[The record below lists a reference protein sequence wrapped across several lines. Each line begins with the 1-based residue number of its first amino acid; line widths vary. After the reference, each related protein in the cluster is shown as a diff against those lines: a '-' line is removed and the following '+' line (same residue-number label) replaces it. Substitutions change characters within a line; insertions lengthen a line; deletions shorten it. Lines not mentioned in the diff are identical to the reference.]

1 MTIKNYINKVRK
13 DKKQKPIPKN
23 TNLIGDK
30 YLKVAFESVSERVLQ
45 LKKDKSLTKD
55 ETEIL
60 LLAINKAI
68 DHGPL
73 LDKYDDV
80 DQRIL
85 NAQKILRKGRTKP
98 NLIAALDLIMERE
111 KGIKHATRDWYRIAD
126 DYGALTEDGE
136 PGEAIKELVR
146 RYEFPSEQA
155 LIRGLKRFK
164 KETSY
169 PVFIEALKTLPWL
182 DEPDE

>member
-1 MTIKNYINKVRK
+1 MTIKNYINKALK

-23 TNLIGDK
+23 TNLISDR
-30 YLKVAFESVSERVLQ
+30 YLKIAFESVSERVLQ

-60 LLAINKAI
+60 LLATNKAI

-73 LDKYDDV
+73 LDKYDDI

-85 NAQKILRKGRTKP
+85 SAQKILLKGRSRA
-98 NLIAALDLIMERE
+98 NLSAALDLITERE
-111 KGIKHATRDWYRIAD
+111 KGAKHAIIDWYRIAD
-126 DYGALTEDGE
+126 DYGVLTEDRK
-136 PGEAIKELVR
+136 PLEAIKELVR

-164 KETSY
+164 KRTSD
-169 PVFIEALKTLPWL
+169 PVFIEALRTLPWL
-182 DEPDE
+182 NEPDE

>member
-1 MTIKNYINKVRK
+1 MTIKNYINKVLK

-30 YLKVAFESVSERVLQ
+30 YFKVAFESVGERVLQ

-55 ETEIL
+55 ETEIF

-73 LDKYDDV
+73 LDKYDDI

-85 NAQKILRKGRTKP
+85 SAQKILRKGRTKP
-98 NLIAALDLIMERE
+98 NLSAALDLIMERE
-111 KGIKHATRDWYRIAD
+111 KGPKHAKRDWYRIAD
-126 DYGALTEDGE
+126 DYGVLTEGRE
-136 PGEAIKELVR
+136 PLEAIKELVM

-164 KETSY
+164 KRTSD
-169 PVFIEALKTLPWL
+169 PVFKKALKTLPYL
-182 DEPDE
+182 DEPD

>member
-1 MTIKNYINKVRK
+1 MTIISYINKDLK

-23 TNLIGDK
+23 TNLIGNK
-30 YLKVAFESVSERVLQ
+30 YLKVAFESVGERVLQ

-73 LDKYDDV
+73 LDKYDDI

-85 NAQKILRKGRTKP
+85 SAQKILRKGRTKP
-98 NLIAALDLIMERE
+98 NLSAALDLIMERE
-111 KGIKHATRDWYRIAD
+111 KGTKHAKTDWHRIAD
-126 DYGALTEDGE
+126 DYRVLTEDRE
-136 PGEAIKELVR
+136 PWEAIKELVR

-164 KETSY
+164 KRTSD
-169 PVFIEALKTLPWL
+169 PVFIEALRTLPWL
-182 DEPDE
+182 NEPDE

>member
-1 MTIKNYINKVRK
+1 MTIKNYINKVLK

-23 TNLIGDK
+23 TNLISDR
-30 YLKVAFESVSERVLQ
+30 YLKLAFDSVRERVLQ

-60 LLAINKAI
+60 LLATNKAI

-73 LDKYDDV
+73 LDKYDDI

-85 NAQKILRKGRTKP
+85 DAQKILRKGRTKP
-98 NLIAALDLIMERE
+98 NLSAALDLIMERE
-111 KGIKHATRDWYRIAD
+111 KGTKHAKRDWYRIAD
-126 DYGALTEDGE
+126 DYGVLTEGRE
-136 PGEAIKELVR
+136 PLEAIKELVR

-164 KETSY
+164 KKTSD
-169 PVFIEALKTLPWL
+169 PVFIEALRTLPWL
-182 DEPDE
+182 NEPDE